1 MYSGY
6 GTDREQYGAWLGPL
20 RAGFIYGTVAVIVAI
35 VADFRFVYLNPDN
48 VDGWIIAVVEQY
60 RTQLALAAYL
70 LLAILAALRTRP
82 TYIDPDVPYRSLILR
97 DCTLAA
103 TIVAM
108 MVGVALFFI
117 TFLQATFF
125 ADTIREYAGAAAAD
139 YVGYVQE
146 LADRFSS
153 DPPQVT
159 VQEMRETFGPPPLAD
174 LGRSIFNLVMRG
186 LLLGLTGA
194 IVGVLKNRFG
204 SANQSATPKSQ
215 DPQNSPG

>member
-1 MYSGY
+1 MLYSGY

-103 TIVAM
+103 TVVAM

-125 ADTIREYAGAAAAD
+125 ADTIREYAGAAAVEIVA
-139 YVGYVQE
+139 YVQE
-146 LADRFSS
+146 LADRFGS
-153 DPPQVT
+153 DPPQTSVSE
-159 VQEMRETFGPPPLAD
+159 VRETLLPPTLSE

-194 IVGVLKNRFG
+194 IVGILKARFG
-204 SANQSATPKSQ
+204 SADQPPEASKTQGS
-215 DPQNSPG
+215 

>member
-1 MYSGY
+1 M
-6 GTDREQYGAWLGPL
+6 GPL
-20 RAGFIYGTVAVIVAI
+20 RAGFIYGAIAVVVAI
-35 VADFRFVYLNPDN
+35 LADFRFVYLNPDS

-103 TIVAM
+103 TVVAM
-108 MVGVALFFI
+108 MVGVALFLI

-125 ADTIREYAGAAAAD
+125 ADTIREYAAAAA
-139 YVGYVQE
+139 VEIVAYVQE

-153 DPPQVT
+153 DPPQTSVSE
-159 VQEMRETFGPPPLAD
+159 VRETLLPPTLSE

-194 IVGVLKNRFG
+194 IVGVLKARFG
-204 SANQSATPKSQ
+204 SADQPSEASKT
-215 DPQNSPG
+215 

>member
-1 MYSGY
+1 M
-6 GTDREQYGAWLGPL
+6 GPL
-20 RAGFIYGTVAVIVAI
+20 RAGFIYGAIAVVVAI
-35 VADFRFVYLNPDN
+35 LADFRFVYLNPDS

-103 TIVAM
+103 TVVAM
-108 MVGVALFFI
+108 MVGVALFLI

-125 ADTIREYAGAAAAD
+125 ADTIREYASAAAVEIVA
-139 YVGYVQE
+139 YVQE

-153 DPPQVT
+153 DPPQTSVGE
-159 VQEMRETFGPPPLAD
+159 VRETLLPPTLSE

-194 IVGVLKNRFG
+194 IVGVLKARFG
-204 SANQSATPKSQ
+204 SADQPSEASKT
-215 DPQNSPG
+215 

>member
-1 MYSGY
+1 M
-6 GTDREQYGAWLGPL
+6 GPL
-20 RAGFIYGTVAVIVAI
+20 RAGFIYGAIAVVVAI
-35 VADFRFVYLNPDN
+35 LADFRFVYLNPDS

-103 TIVAM
+103 TVVAM
-108 MVGVALFFI
+108 MVGVALFLI

-125 ADTIREYAGAAAAD
+125 ADTIREYAGAAAVEIVA
-139 YVGYVQE
+139 YVQE

-153 DPPQVT
+153 DPPQTSVGE
-159 VQEMRETFGPPPLAD
+159 VRETLLPPTLSE

-194 IVGVLKNRFG
+194 IVGILKARFG
-204 SANQSATPKSQ
+204 SADQPSEASKT
-215 DPQNSPG
+215 